1 MLSFRGE
8 LLHGGDPIVS
18 GTRYI
23 LAIFLLLRT
32 DTPEVVRTSHAKDS
46 KKRKG
51 DECSGGLASL
61 FRDRTAAALNGVATD
76 EIVETTIQNAVHVP
90 QEGMFSFS
98 FESDTD
104 APVDESSAEST
115 FSFGFGF
122 EA

>member
-1 MLSFRGE
+1 VLSFRGE
-8 LLHGGDPIVS
+8 LLHGGDPIIS

-23 LAIFLLLRT
+23 LAIFLLLHT
-32 DTPEVVRTSHAKDS
+32 DKPEMVRTSDTRDN

-61 FRDRTAAALNGVATD
+61 FRDRTAAALNGGALIDTLSEV
-76 EIVETTIQNAVHVP
+76 QNEV
-90 QEGMFSFS
+90 QQQDGMFSF
-98 FESDTD
+98 FGDETKI
-104 APVDESSAEST
+104 PVDLSNADST